1 MHNIWPIQDAC
12 CAQYFFLLRHLG
24 GVQCF
29 KRWSC
34 WKNAVSKS
42 ASFLLCFVRKKQK
55 SFYILQCSLSLPSG
69 GGICPKSLP
78 PPVTLPFF
86 LSILQ
91 RTALE
96 LEWPERDRQLPGPWA
111 PERETGRGRGG
122 DAQIL
127 MRCAVSMATL
137 TEEGKKK
144 RVLSLS
150 LYSPLLCAPSSSS
163 FSLLPSSPA
172 GEGLCKAPDDTPD
185 APTQQPLSDTFTSLP

>member
-1 MHNIWPIQDAC
+1 MSPFPVAVAYVQSLFHPPI
-12 CAQYFFLLRHLG
+12 
-24 GVQCF
+24 
-29 KRWSC
+29 
-34 WKNAVSKS
+34 
-42 ASFLLCFVRKKQK
+42 
-55 SFYILQCSLSLPSG
+55 
-69 GGICPKSLP
+69 
-78 PPVTLPFF
+78 TLPTPNL
-86 LSILQ
+86 LSVCLFSLFPAADCTWAWMA
-91 RTALE
+91 RAGRAAAWALSSR
-96 LEWPERDRQLPGPWA
+96 ERI
-111 PERETGRGRGG
+111 REGRWG

-185 APTQQPLSDTFTSLP
+185 APTQQPLSATFTSLP